1 MNKLD
6 IEFRL
11 SSTGMYSPWH
21 LDIAHK
27 HNVPLMVTSDIG
39 KFVKIGNDIYN
50 CRYCYVKLYEYVVM
64 LEDMNDKGELSDED
78 TLKEID
84 DIINNRNKDFQME
97 KCEPLEEFEKIMIE
111 MEKKQNERKKSHT
124 TSI

>member
-84 DIINNRNKDFQME
+84 DIINNRNKDFQIE

>member
-1 MNKLD
+1 MDKLD

-21 LDIAHK
+21 LEIAHK

-64 LEDMNDKGELSDED
+64 LEDMNDKGELSDEE

-84 DIINNRNKDFQME
+84 DIVNNRNKDFQIE
-97 KCEPLEEFEKIMIE
+97 KCESLEKFEKIMIE
-111 MEKKQNERKKSHT
+111 MEKKQDERKKSHT
-124 TSI
+124 ASI